1 MQGIQAPAPGGAA
14 RYRFR
19 LFVAGDG
26 PRSYQAIDNL
36 QRLSEELRLDA
47 EIEVVDVLASP
58 DVAEAERILTTPT
71 LIRERPAPALRLTG
85 DLSDRATVVQA
96 LTLQTGSRSRP
107 GEPR

>member
-1 MQGIQAPAPGGAA
+1 MQGTHAPAPGGET

-26 PRSYQAIDNL
+26 PRSHQAIDNL
-36 QRLSEELRLDA
+36 HRLSEELRLDA
-47 EIEVVDVLASP
+47 EIEVVDVLTSP

-96 LTLQTGSRSRP
+96 LTLQTGSRARP